1 MKYSDLVK
9 FEPIESVIQLEQ
21 ADSLDAVK
29 QLVQTF
35 VISDRMAEQLCDLV
49 IPNLQFETP
58 ADNKGILI
66 VGNYGTGKSH
76 LLSLISGLAEH
87 ADMTK
92 AVRGKEVAKSS
103 KAISGKFKVVRLEL
117 PATKK
122 SLRNII
128 CGRLED
134 FMASEGFSLPFSFPT
149 DDQVDS
155 NKDDLS
161 EMMSQF
167 AEKYPDHGL
176 LLVVDELLDYLRSR
190 KQHDLILDLGFLRE
204 VGEVCKL
211 NRFRFIAGLQESLFD
226 NPKFQ
231 FVAESLRRVQARFEQ
246 LRIVRQDVA
255 FVVSERLLT
264 KSVEQKAK
272 IREHLQKFTPLY
284 GGMAERL
291 EEFVTLFPVHPT
303 YLEVFEAI
311 SIAEK
316 REVLKTL
323 STEIKRCLNNDV
335 PKDEPGLISYD
346 SYWEFLQGNAVLRS
360 VPEIRE
366 VIDVSKVVE
375 NRIQQAYTRPTLK
388 PMALRI
394 IHGLSIHRMTTDDIR
409 ARIGPT
415 AEELQNGLCLYAP
428 IPEKTSD
435 FLRTTVESCLKEI
448 MKTVSG
454 QFITHNTENDQ
465 YYLDL
470 QKTIDHDAKIQDKA
484 DTLSDSHLDQYYF
497 DALTR
502 VLELTDL
509 PPYVRG
515 YQIWEHE
522 IEWRDHKITRRGY
535 LFFGAPNERSTAQP
549 PRDFYLYFLQPFE
562 PPHFEDQ
569 KLADEVFFK
578 LTHRDKAFEDTLRLY
593 AGAREMAAS
602 ASSGTKKVY
611 EDKADGF
618 LKTLVAWLR
627 TNMLTSYEVVHQG
640 VPHKMVEWLKGHR
653 TGNAAVRDLLELTG
667 SVCLAASFEDR
678 YPDYPS
684 FTVKLYASNLKQPTE
699 DVLRWLAGGVKNNQA
714 TAVLDGLELMD
725 GDKLKPHP
733 SRYAKVVLEKLE
745 GKPPGQVVNRKELI
759 TVKNDVERESRYQLE
774 PEFLLIVL
782 ASLVQNGNITL
793 SVAGKKLDAANI
805 GEATKMTLDQL
816 VSFKHI
822 EKPKGLPL
830 AELVALFELL
840 GLAEGLIRNENTHDE
855 AVKQLRSKANDL
867 TEKVVTVAQHVQT
880 GLPCWGS
887 ELIAS
892 EDREQ
897 HRQKLEDLKSFLE
910 GLQAFNTPGK
920 LKNFSKS
927 ILEIQGHV
935 STLDIIKHIED
946 LHGLV
951 QELTALTSYLGTAAA
966 VLPPQDPWRTQM
978 ETMRS
983 EWRAKLMDHA
993 LSSLAPLGRG
1003 VRGEGSADFRQKIN
1017 RALQK
1022 VKEDFKTTY
1031 FALHKKSRLGANEDG
1046 KKKELLKDE
1055 RLECLKKL
1063 AQGITLLPHSTL
1075 TDLQTRLAKV
1085 QTCFTLVKDD
1095 LESSPTCPHCTFRP
1109 QEENLGASGGA
1120 VLDQIDNLLDTMVES
1135 WTKTLLENL
1144 DDPTAKKSISLL
1156 PAAQKKE
1163 VKAFLKD
1170 QVLPEKIGNDL
1181 VQGIQQA
1188 LSGLTAVNIKPSELF
1203 AVLNGKGGPCT
1214 LEQLR
1219 ERFEAYLQKLTQ
1231 GKEPGKLR
1239 LVISSDEFW
1248 GMVREDGDE

>member
-21 ADSLDAVK
+21 ANSPAAVR

-35 VISDRMAEQLCDLV
+35 VISKRMAEQLCDLV

-58 ADNKGILI
+58 ADNKGVLI

-87 ADMTK
+87 PDMAK
-92 AVRGKEVAKSS
+92 VVKDKDVAKAA
-103 KAISGKFKVVRLEL
+103 KAISGKFKVVRLEI

-134 FMASEGFSLPFSFPT
+134 FMSNEGLSFTFPA

-161 EMMSQF
+161 NMMAQF
-167 AEKYPDHGL
+167 NEKYPDHGL

-204 VGEVCKL
+204 IGEVCKL
-211 NRFRFIAGLQESLFD
+211 IRFRFIAGLQESLFD

-231 FVAESLRRVQARFEQ
+231 FVAESLRRVKDRFEQ

-255 FVVSERLLT
+255 YVVSERLLT
-264 KSVEQKAK
+264 KTDEQRAK

-291 EEFVTLFPVHPT
+291 EEFVRLFPVHPT

-323 STEIKRCLNNDV
+323 SAEIKRCLNNDV
-335 PKDEPGLISYD
+335 PQDQPGLISYD

-375 NRIQQAYTRPTLK
+375 NRIQQAFTRKALQ
-388 PMALRI
+388 PMAVRI
-394 IHGLSIHRMTTDDIR
+394 IHGLSIHRLTTDDIR
-409 ARIGPT
+409 AKIGPT
-415 AEELQNGLCLYAP
+415 AEELQNGLCLFAP

-435 FLRTTVESCLKEI
+435 FLRTTVEACLKEI

-484 DTLSDSHLDQYYF
+484 DTLSDSQLDQYYF

-502 VLELTDL
+502 VLELTDQ

-578 LTHRDKAFEDTLRLY
+578 LTHRDKQFQDTLRLY

-627 TNMLTSYEVVHQG
+627 TNMLTSFEVVHQG
-640 VPHKMVEWLKGHR
+640 VPKKMVEWLKGHR

-667 SVCLAASFEDR
+667 SVCLATSFEDR
-678 YPDYPS
+678 YPEYPT
-684 FTVKLYASNLKQPTE
+684 FTVKLTASNLKQPTE
-699 DVLRWLAGGVKNNQA
+699 DVIRWLAGGVKNNLA
-714 TAVLDGLELMD
+714 TAVLDGLELLD
-725 GDKLKPHP
+725 GDKLKPHQ

-745 GKPPGQVVNRKELI
+745 AKPPGQVVNRKELI
-759 TVKNDVERESRYQLE
+759 TVKNDVERECQYQLE

-793 SVAGKKLDAANI
+793 SVAGQEARRRQPGRSHEDAAGSTGGVQARREAQGPAAGRVGRPVRVAGSGRGADPQREHARRG
-805 GEATKMTLDQL
+805 GEATSLQGQRT
-816 VSFKHI
+816 
-822 EKPKGLPL
+822 
-830 AELVALFELL
+830 
-840 GLAEGLIRNENTHDE
+840 
-855 AVKQLRSKANDL
+855 
-867 TEKVVTVAQHVQT
+867 
-880 GLPCWGS
+880 
-887 ELIAS
+887 
-892 EDREQ
+892 DREGR
-897 HRQKLEDLKSFLE
+897 HRRPARSDR
-910 GLQAFNTPGK
+910 P
-920 LKNFSKS
+920 
-927 ILEIQGHV
+927 
-935 STLDIIKHIED
+935 
-946 LHGLV
+946 
-951 QELTALTSYLGTAAA
+951 A
-966 VLPPQDPWRTQM
+966 VLGQRTDS
-978 ETMRS
+978 R
-983 EWRAKLMDHA
+983 
-993 LSSLAPLGRG
+993 RG
-1003 VRGEGSADFRQKIN
+1003 
-1017 RALQK
+1017 
-1022 VKEDFKTTY
+1022 
-1031 FALHKKSRLGANEDG
+1031 
-1046 KKKELLKDE
+1046 
-1055 RLECLKKL
+1055 
-1063 AQGITLLPHSTL
+1063 P
-1075 TDLQTRLAKV
+1075 
-1085 QTCFTLVKDD
+1085 
-1095 LESSPTCPHCTFRP
+1095 
-1109 QEENLGASGGA
+1109 GAS
-1120 VLDQIDNLLDTMVES
+1120 
-1135 WTKTLLENL
+1135 
-1144 DDPTAKKSISLL
+1144 
-1156 PAAQKKE
+1156 AA
-1163 VKAFLKD
+1163 
-1170 QVLPEKIGNDL
+1170 
-1181 VQGIQQA
+1181 
-1188 LSGLTAVNIKPSELF
+1188 
-1203 AVLNGKGGPCT
+1203 
-1214 LEQLR
+1214 
-1219 ERFEAYLQKLTQ
+1219 EA
-1231 GKEPGKLR
+1231 R
-1239 LVISSDEFW
+1239 
-1248 GMVREDGDE
+1248 

>member
-21 ADSLDAVK
+21 ADSPDAVR

-35 VISDRMAEQLCDLV
+35 VISKRMAEQLCDLV
-49 IPNLQFETP
+49 IPNLQFDTP
-58 ADNKGILI
+58 ADNKGVLI

-87 ADMTK
+87 PDMTK
-92 AVRGKEVAKSS
+92 IVKDKDVAKAA
-103 KAISGKFKVVRLEL
+103 KAISGRFKVVRLEI

-134 FMASEGFSLPFSFPT
+134 FMSNEGLAFSFPA

-161 EMMSQF
+161 DMMAQF
-167 AEKYPDHGL
+167 NEKYPDHGL

-204 VGEVCKL
+204 IGEVCKL
-211 NRFRFIAGLQESLFD
+211 IRFRFIGGLQESLFD

-231 FVAESLRRVQARFEQ
+231 FVAESLRRVKDRFDQ

-255 FVVSERLLT
+255 YVVSERLLT
-264 KSVEQKAK
+264 KTDEQRAK

-291 EEFVTLFPVHPT
+291 EEFVRLFPVHPT

-323 STEIKRCLNNDV
+323 SAEIKRRLNNDV
-335 PKDEPGLISYD
+335 PQDQPGLISYD
-346 SYWEFLQGNAVLRS
+346 SYWGFLQDNAVLRS
-360 VPEIRE
+360 VPEIRD

-375 NRIQQAYTRPTLK
+375 NRIQQAFTRKALQ
-388 PMALRI
+388 PMAERI
-394 IHGLSIHRMTTDDIR
+394 IHGLSIHRLTTDDIR
-409 ARIGPT
+409 AKIGPT
-415 AEELQNGLCLYAP
+415 AEELQNGLCLMAP

-435 FLRTTVESCLKEI
+435 FLRTTVEACLKEI

-484 DTLSDSHLDQYYF
+484 ETLSDSHLDQYYF

-502 VLELTDL
+502 VLELTDQ

-522 IEWRDHKITRRGY
+522 IEWREHKITRRGY

-578 LTHRDKAFEDTLRLY
+578 LTHPDKQFQDTLRLY

-602 ASSGTKKVY
+602 ASTGTKKVY

-627 TNMLTSYEVVHQG
+627 TNMLTSFEVVHQG
-640 VPHKMVEWLKGHR
+640 VPKKLVEWLKGHR
-653 TGNAAVRDLLELTG
+653 TGNAAVRDIIELTG
-667 SVCLAASFEDR
+667 SICLASSFDDR
-678 YPDYPS
+678 YPEYPT
-684 FTVKLYASNLKQPTE
+684 FTVKLTASNLQQPTE
-699 DVLRWLAGGVKNNQA
+699 DVLRWLAGGVKNNLA
-714 TAVLDGLELMD
+714 TAVLDGLELLD
-725 GDKLKPHP
+725 GDKLKPHQ

-745 GKPPGQVVNRKELI
+745 AKPPGQVVNRKELI
-759 TVKNDVERESRYQLE
+759 AVKNDVERECRYQLE

-793 SVAGKKLDAANI
+793 SVAGKKLDAANL
-805 GEATKMTLDQL
+805 GEATKTPVDQL
-816 VSFKHI
+816 VAFKHV

-830 AELVALFELL
+830 AELVALFDLL

-855 AVKQLRSKANDL
+855 AVKQLRSKANEL
-867 TEKVVTVAQHVQT
+867 IEKVVTVAQHVQT

-887 ELIAS
+887 EMIPA
-892 EDREQ
+892 EDREHQ
-897 HRQKLEDLKSFLE
+897 RKKLDDMKTFLE

-920 LKNFSKS
+920 LKNFSKTV
-927 ILEIQGHV
+927 LEIQGHV
-935 STLDIIKHIED
+935 PTLDLIKQIED
-946 LHGLV
+946 LNGLV
-951 QELTALTSYLGTAAA
+951 QELTALTGYLGTAAA
-966 VLPPQDPWRTQM
+966 VLPPTDPWRAQM

-983 EWRAKLMDHA
+983 EWRAKLMDPA
-993 LSSLAPLGRG
+993 ARSA
-1003 VRGEGSADFRQKIN
+1003 ADFRQKIS

-1022 VKEDFKTTY
+1022 VKDDYRTAY
-1031 FALHKKSRLGANEDG
+1031 FNLHKKARLGANEDG
-1046 KKKELLKDE
+1046 KKKELLKDH
-1055 RLECLKKL
+1055 RLESLKKL
-1063 AQGITLLPHSTL
+1063 TGVSLLPHSTL
-1075 TDLQTRLAKV
+1075 TELQSRLAKV

-1095 LESSPTCPHCTFRP
+1095 LDSTAICPHCNFRP
-1109 QEENLGASGGA
+1109 QEESMGASGVA
-1120 VLDQIDNLLDTMVES
+1120 VLDQIDQQLDSLLEN
-1135 WTKTLLENL
+1135 WTKTLLDNL
-1144 DDPTAKKSISLL
+1144 DDPTAKKSIKLL
-1156 PAAQKKE
+1156 PAEQKE
-1163 VKAFLKD
+1163 AVNAFVKSKS
-1170 QVLPEKIGNDL
+1170 LPDKIGNDL
-1181 VQGIQQA
+1181 VQGMQQA
-1188 LSGLTAVNIKPSELF
+1188 LSGLIAISVKF
-1203 AVLNGKGGPCT
+1203 ADLLDALSDGGAPCT
-1214 LEQLR
+1214 VEQIQT
-1219 ERFEAYLQKLTQ
+1219 RFEEFVQKITR
-1231 GKEPGKLR
+1231 GKEPAKVR
-1239 LVISSDEFW
+1239 LVIDRGETPGGQS
-1248 GMVREDGDE
+1248 

>member
-21 ADSLDAVK
+21 ADSLDAVT

-92 AVRGKEVAKSS
+92 AVRGKKVAGAAN
-103 KAISGKFKVVRLEL
+103 AISGKFKVVRLEL

-134 FMASEGFSLPFSFPT
+134 FMADEGLSFSFPT

-161 EMMSQF
+161 EMMAQF

-204 VGEVCKL
+204 IGEVCKL

-231 FVAESLRRVQARFEQ
+231 FVAESLRRVKDRFEQ

-264 KSVEQKAK
+264 KSDEQKAK

-375 NRIQQAYTRPTLK
+375 NRIQQAYTRKALQ
-388 PMALRI
+388 PMAERVV
-394 IHGLSIHRMTTDDIR
+394 HGLSIHRMTTDDIR
-409 ARIGPT
+409 AKIGPT
-415 AEELQNGLCLYAP
+415 AEELQNGLCLYAE

-569 KLADEVFFK
+569 KLSDEVFFK

-667 SVCLAASFEDR
+667 SVCLATSFEDQ
-678 YPDYPS
+678 YPEYPT
-684 FTVKLYASNLKQPTE
+684 FAVKLYASNLKQPTE

-714 TAVLDGLELMD
+714 TAVLDGLELLD

-745 GKPPGQVVNRKELI
+745 G
-759 TVKNDVERESRYQLE
+759 T
-774 PEFLLIVL
+774 
-782 ASLVQNGNITL
+782 SLVQNGNITL

-805 GEATKMTLDQL
+805 GESTKMTLDQL

-897 HRQKLEDLKSFLE
+897 YRQKLDDLKSFLE

-920 LKNFSKS
+920 LKNFTKS
-927 ILEIQGHV
+927 ILEIQAH
-935 STLDIIKHIED
+935 SATLDLIKQIED
-946 LHGLV
+946 LNGLV
-951 QELTALTSYLGTAAA
+951 QELTALTGYLGTAAA
-966 VLPPQDPWRTQM
+966 VLPPQDPWRTQL

-983 EWRAKLMDHA
+983 EWRAKLMDPTA
-993 LSSLAPLGRG
+993 RSA
-1003 VRGEGSADFRQKIN
+1003 ADFRQKVN

-1022 VKEDFKTTY
+1022 VKEDYKKAY

-1063 AQGITLLPHSTL
+1063 AQGVSLLPHSTL

-1095 LESSPTCPHCTFRP
+1095 LESSPTCPHCNFRP
-1109 QEENLGASGGA
+1109 QEENLGASGVA
-1120 VLDQIDNLLDTMVES
+1120 VLEQIDEQLDGMQEN

-1156 PAAQKKE
+1156 PDDQKSA
-1163 VKAFLKD
+1163 VNAFLKSKA
-1170 QVLPEKIGNDL
+1170 LPDKISNEL

-1188 LSGLTAVNIKPSELF
+1188 LSGLVAIPVRPVEL
-1203 AVLNGKGGPCT
+1203 LNDLSDGGAPCT
-1214 LEQLR
+1214 VEQIQA
-1219 ERFEAYLQKLTQ
+1219 RFEDFVTKLTR
-1231 GKEPGKLR
+1231 GKEPSKVR
-1239 LVISSDEFW
+1239 LVIDRGETPGGQS
-1248 GMVREDGDE
+1248 